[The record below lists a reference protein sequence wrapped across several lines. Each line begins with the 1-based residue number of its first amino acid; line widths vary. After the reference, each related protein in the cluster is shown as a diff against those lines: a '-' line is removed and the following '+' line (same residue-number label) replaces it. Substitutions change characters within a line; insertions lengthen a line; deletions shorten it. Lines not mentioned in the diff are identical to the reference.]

1 MKVKPFFRRPL
12 SKAVS
17 PAPVIRRMLAA
28 KADAGL
34 SATTVR
40 HIHRMIRNVLG
51 DAVREELI
59 HRNRPRRSGRP
70 RSGRSSGER

>member
-1 MKVKPFFRRPL
+1 
-12 SKAVS
+12 
-17 PAPVIRRMLAA
+17 MLAA